1 MNELR
6 RLNLKNLCHS
16 RMFVSGVQKALSGFP
31 LKTCGNDN
39 YSLGCV
45 LEMASTAFAAT
56 ARRMDEAALDFN
68 EQISLFE
75 FKHGKDYAEWTSN
88 LRFSESTRS
97 IRL

>member
-1 MNELR
+1 MVPRASISDER
-6 RLNLKNLCHS
+6 AQETEP
-16 RMFVSGVQKALSGFP
+16 QKPLSLPNVRIGSPVGAAGFP

-56 ARRMDEAALDFN
+56 ARRIDYTALDFN

-75 FKHGKDYAEWTSN
+75 FKHGKDYA
-88 LRFSESTRS
+88 
-97 IRL
+97 